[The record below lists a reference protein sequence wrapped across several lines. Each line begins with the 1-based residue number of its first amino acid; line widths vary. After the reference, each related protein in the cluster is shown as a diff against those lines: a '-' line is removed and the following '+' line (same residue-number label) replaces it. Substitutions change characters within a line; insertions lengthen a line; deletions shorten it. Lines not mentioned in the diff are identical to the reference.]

1 MITPPSFLYK
11 KLVDKSTLFQG
22 ISIPVK
28 YQPLFLALSGGMMV
42 HGESMM
48 VKILIDGEL
57 YDAEWINQG
66 FDKNKFAGHSDVM
79 QFRYSEKSPL
89 ATKLRIVFQTTY
101 TFVQDALN
109 NPNRPRKQVIKI
121 PEELQEYII
130 ISATSQP
137 DIFVFDCITNAEQ
150 VEVQKEIESISEE
163 SFEEWTGPI
172 QDKTSGYTYSSSLH
186 KVRKL
191 DHSIG
196 ESLKRL
202 YDYRCQVTGEKVGN
216 QYAVEVVEAHHIN
229 PFTKSMNNDTD
240 NIIILSPSFHRI
252 VHKAK
257 PVFDY
262 KNLSFVF
269 PNGVIE
275 KVKINKHLDRTY

>member
-1 MITPPSFLYK
+1 MIDSSFLYK

-22 ISIPVK
+22 FRIPVK
-28 YQPLFLALSGGMMV
+28 YQPLFLQLCEGMLV

-57 YDAEWINQG
+57 FDAEWKNQA
-66 FDKNKFAGHSDVM
+66 FDQNKYAGHADVM
-79 QFRYSEKSPL
+79 QFRYSEKSPI
-89 ATKLRIVFQTTY
+89 ANKLRQIFQTTLNY
-101 TFVQDALN
+101 VQGALN
-109 NPNRPRKQVIKI
+109 DPDRPKKQTIRI

-137 DIFVFDCITNAEQ
+137 DVFAFDCVTNAEQ
-150 VEVQKEIESISEE
+150 IEIQKEIKGVSEE
-163 SFEEWTGPI
+163 SFEEWNGSK
-172 QDKTSGYTYSSSLH
+172 QDKTSGYNYSTSLR

-191 DHSIG
+191 DYSIG

-202 YDYRCQVTGEKVGN
+202 YDYCCQVTGEKVGD

-229 PFTKSMNNDTD
+229 PFTISMNNDTD

-257 PVFDY
+257 PTFNYD
-262 KNLSFVF
+262 NLSFEF

-275 KVKINKHLDRTY
+275 KVKLNKHLNQ

>member
-1 MITPPSFLYK
+1 MITSPTFLYK

-28 YQPLFLALSGGMMV
+28 YQPLFLELSGGMMV

-48 VKILIDGEL
+48 IKILLVGEL
-57 YDAEWINQG
+57 YDAEWINQP
-66 FDKNKFAGHSDVM
+66 FDRNKYPGHSDVM
-79 QFRYSEKSPL
+79 QFRYSEKSPI
-89 ATKLRIVFQTTY
+89 ANKLRQIFQTTY
-101 TFVQDALN
+101 NFVQGALN
-109 NPNRPRKQVIKI
+109 DPNRPKKQMIRI
-121 PEELQEYII
+121 PEELQEYIV

-137 DIFVFDCITNAEQ
+137 DVFAFDCVTNAEQ
-150 VEVQKEIESISEE
+150 VEVHKEIKEFTEE
-163 SFEEWTGPI
+163 SFEEWEGPR
-172 QDKTSGYTYSSSLH
+172 QDATSGYVFSTSMR

-191 DHSIG
+191 DHRIG

-202 YDYRCQVTGEKVGN
+202 YDYRCQVTGEKVGDA
-216 QYAVEVVEAHHIN
+216 YSVEVVEAHHIN
-229 PFTKSMNNDTD
+229 PFTVSMNNDTD

-257 PVFDY
+257 PIFNY

-275 KVKINKHLDRTY
+275 KVKLNKHLAQS

>member
-1 MITPPSFLYK
+1 MMNSPSFLYK

-28 YQPLFLALSGGMMV
+28 CQPLFLELSEGMMV
-42 HGESMM
+42 HGESMT
-48 VKILIDGEL
+48 VKILVDGEL

-89 ATKLRIVFQTTY
+89 AKKLRMIFKTTY
-101 TFVQDALN
+101 TFVQTALN
-109 NPNRPRKQVIKI
+109 NPDRPKKQTIRI

-137 DIFVFDCITNAEQ
+137 DVFAFDCVTNADQ
-150 VEVQKEIESISEE
+150 QEVQKEIESISEE
-163 SFEEWTGPI
+163 SFEEWTGPK
-172 QDKTSGYTYSSSLH
+172 QDKTSGYTYSSSMR

-202 YDYRCQVTGEKVGN
+202 YDYRCQVTGEKVGD

-229 PFTKSMNNDTD
+229 PFTVSMNNDTD

-252 VHKAK
+252 IHKAK
-257 PVFDY
+257 PVFNY

-275 KVKINKHLDRTY
+275 KVKLNKHLGGTN